1 MLIEERRE
9 GRGGT
14 LWVCVLF
21 SVYWKVMHK
30 LLVCGCSQF
39 NHSFLHSHQCMHT
52 LFRAFPRAHC
62 FCETTVE
69 IIPGMYTI
77 FTASFSKYHK
87 TTCVRSLLSK
97 ALREELQYFTRIYG
111 SWSGCLVQLGSQRS
125 SVQSTSPFLIILS
138 SCQRCLRKGQPNSRT
153 CFRMYRRLHAVY
165 IFYIMP
171 N

>member
-14 LWVCVLF
+14 LWVCVLAVF
-21 SVYWKVMHK
+21 TEKWCINCWSVVSLSSITHSCIPIS
-30 LLVCGCSQF
+30 VCTQSSGP
-39 NHSFLHSHQCMHT
+39 FLGIS
-52 LFRAFPRAHC
+52 A
-62 FCETTVE
+62 FCEATME

-111 SWSGCLVQLGSQRS
+111 SWRGCLVQLGSQRS